1 MPSMRLLFLLL
12 TLTALATADIRL
24 PPPIEKSANMRIV
37 HDAVGKDGPVLDI
50 PASLA
55 DTSTRADVL
64 PNPQFDGGGGGRS
77 LYEIV
82 SGFFLSIGA
91 FFTGRAF
98 WRKSRGPQKALV
110 PFAIVAGSFLLW
122 TGSTQAQRPATIANA
137 APTGN
142 LEGKVKVRIL
152 RRGSEVV
159 LHLPPVK

>member
-1 MPSMRLLFLLL
+1 MRLLFLLL
-12 TLTALATADIRL
+12 TLTALATADVRL
-24 PPPIEKSANMRIV
+24 PPPIEKSATMRIV
-37 HDAVGKDGPVLDI
+37 HDAIGNNGPVLDI

-64 PNPQFDGGGGGRS
+64 PNPQFDGGGGRS

-82 SGFFLSIGA
+82 SGFFLSLGA

-98 WRKSRGPQKALV
+98 WRKSRGPQKAV
-110 PFAIVAGSFLLW
+110 IPFLLATGTLLLW
-122 TGSTQAQRPATIANA
+122 TQSSQAQRPATIAAA

-159 LHLPPVK
+159 LHLPPLK